1 MKRSRYVAPRIVVA
15 LQRAG
20 TVMGVGRCSETGVVS
35 PYPILIPATGL
46 RFIDAS
52 KQSASKTEAYLRL
65 IVMSAW
71 PRICWRWTIEPPP

>member
-1 MKRSRYVAPRIVVA
+1 MRHSRYVAPQIVVA

-20 TVMGVGRCSETGVVS
+20 TVLGLGRCSETGVVS

-52 KQSASKTEAYLRL
+52 KQSASKTAAYRWDM
-65 IVMSAW
+65 VMSAW
-71 PRICWRWTIEPPP
+71 SSIC